1 MSTPPPISD
10 DRASQLVRLRQYLT
24 PNLPVAF
31 VISAVMLGLGVQ
43 FDSRILVIYASLPFI
58 MGLVYIWALQRVRHG
73 KLEGAI
79 FAISVGLAFI
89 PIIVT
94 LVVPQAFAVA
104 VVIPVW
110 SVVLALPYVTGRRL
124 APVIAVAS
132 LSAIGAAAASLL
144 PAADVYPLTESIL
157 TTLFAAVTPILTG
170 MIFLLVWQYSSRLT
184 ETLTKLRR
192 ANEALQESE
201 RSLEAKVHVR
211 TAELAEARDQALEAS
226 RYLTAVIDNLAEGL
240 LVTDITGRIT
250 HSNPALANMFDL
262 GEEQLVGQPCQEM
275 FRGPVSELIS
285 KTSSHPTQVLTAEV
299 ELSGGAV
306 GMATATAIL
315 KDGQVGPENRGNQL
329 GSVVLVRDITA
340 ERQIDQMKTEFLST
354 VSHELRTPLTSV
366 LGFARINQKRLEE
379 RIIPAVRSDEPRVLR
394 AIEQV
399 RSNTKIILAEG
410 ERLTTLINDVL
421 DLAKIE
427 AGRVEWDMRPLQ
439 VGEVFERAISGTS
452 SLFEDRDLKLIKRI
466 DEELPQIVGDKNRL
480 IQVLVNLISNAVKF
494 TPRGSVTVRA
504 ARTNGE
510 LQISVVDTGVG
521 ISPSD
526 QAKVFEKFKQ
536 AGDTLTEKPAGT
548 GLGLPICKEIIE
560 HHGGRIWVESKAG
573 QGSTFAFTLPI
584 PTEDDLQEIKPVD
597 LDTMLR
603 QLTQQV
609 VSTTPTSAEQQRT
622 ILVVDDEASIR
633 ELLDQELTAAGYR
646 VHLAEDGRVALA
658 TIKSQLPD
666 LVILDV
672 KMPEISGFDVAA
684 VLKNDPRTMGVPIII
699 LSIVEDQE
707 RGYKLGVDRYL
718 TKPFETEDLL
728 KEVESVLAKG
738 RSKKK
743 VLVVDQD
750 ASTIRTL
757 SDALQT
763 HGYSVVEASSDDEL
777 MEKAVADRP
786 DMIIVNA
793 MFSQQRDV
801 VRALRFEK
809 GLENVVVL
817 LYQASGGAESDE

>member
-1 MSTPPPISD
+1 MDTPPPISD
-10 DRASQLVRLRQYLT
+10 DRASQLVRLRQYLI

-31 VISAVMLGLGVQ
+31 VISAVMVGLGVY
-43 FDSRILVIYASLPFI
+43 FNSRIAIIYASLPLV

-73 KLEGAI
+73 QLEGAI

-94 LVVPQAFAVA
+94 LVVPQMFSVV

-110 SVVLALPYVTGRRL
+110 AVVIALPYVSGRRL
-124 APVIAVAS
+124 RPVIAVAAI
-132 LSAIGAAAASLL
+132 SALGAAAASLL
-144 PAADVYPLTESIL
+144 PAADVRPLPESIL
-157 TTLFAAVTPILTG
+157 AALIAAVTPILTG
-170 MIFLLVWQYSSRLT
+170 LIFLLVWQYSSRLT

-192 ANEALQESE
+192 VNEALQESE
-201 RSLEAKVHVR
+201 RSLEAKVRAR
-211 TAELAEARDQALEAS
+211 TIELAQVRDQALEAS
-226 RYLTAVIDNLAEGL
+226 RNLTAVIDNLADGL
-240 LVTDITGRIT
+240 LVTDISGRIT

-262 GEEQLVGQPCQEM
+262 SGGQVVGQPYETM
-275 FRGPVSELIS
+275 FKGPVAELIR
-285 KTSSHPTQVLTAEV
+285 KIGAHPSEVVSAEV

-306 GMATATAIL
+306 GLATATAIL
-315 KDGQVGPENRGNQL
+315 KDGQAGPDNQSNQL
-329 GSVVLVRDITA
+329 GSVVMVRDVTA
-340 ERQIDQMKTEFLST
+340 ERQIDQMKTDFLST

-366 LGFARINQKRLEE
+366 LGFARINQKRLDE
-379 RIIPAVRSDEPRVLR
+379 RIFPAVQTDEPRVLR
-394 AIEQV
+394 AVEQV
-399 RSNTKIILAEG
+399 RSNIKIILSEG

-427 AGRVEWDMRPLQ
+427 AGQVEWDMRPLQ
-439 VGEVFERAISGTS
+439 MDEVLQRAISSTS
-452 SLFEDRDLKLIKRI
+452 SLFESADLELVKNI
-466 DEELPQIVGDKNRL
+466 DPDLPQIVGDKDRL
-480 IQVLVNLISNAVKF
+480 IQVLINLISNAVKF
-494 TPRGSVTVRA
+494 TPRGSVTVNA
-504 ARTNGE
+504 ARKNGE
-510 LQISVVDTGVG
+510 LQIGVADTGVG

-536 AGDTLTEKPAGT
+536 AGDTLTDKPAGT

-560 HHGGRIWVESKAG
+560 HHGGRIWVESKPDE
-573 QGSTFAFTLPI
+573 GSTFAFTLPI
-584 PTEDDLQEIKPVD
+584 QTEDHLLEAKPVD
-597 LDTMLR
+597 LDTMLK
-603 QLTQQV
+603 QLTRHV
-609 VSTTPTSAEQQRT
+609 VSTTPTSAERQRT

-633 ELLDQELTAAGYR
+633 ELLDQELTAAGYL
-646 VHLAEDGRVALA
+646 VHQAKDGRAALA
-658 TIKSQLPD
+658 MIKSQLPD

-707 RGYKLGVDRYL
+707 RGFKLGVDRYL

-738 RSKKK
+738 ASTKK

-757 SDALQT
+757 SEALQT
-763 HGYSVVEASSDDEL
+763 HGYSVVEASSDKEL

-793 MFSQQRDV
+793 GFSQRRDV
-801 VRALRFEK
+801 VRALRFER

-817 LYQASGGAESDE
+817 LYQASGETASDE